1 MTPQGSHSLN
11 NQLIYYSKG
20 SGVVDDLLIEIDNI
34 DYKATARNV
43 KEFLDKKM
51 PRILRIANASPA
63 SLASPVISNMPV
75 VRDDSVNN
83 IERKM
88 IRYIA
93 AQDIIIGVS
102 RALAHCSQTSSHI
115 LKERYVA
122 GMENWQIIETMY
134 CERATYYKLRDKAY
148 NEFADCL
155 ELQQGCPDLH
165 VYKN

>member
-1 MTPQGSHSLN
+1 M
-11 NQLIYYSKG
+11 
-20 SGVVDDLLIEIDNI
+20 DDLLIEIDNI

-43 KEFLDKKM
+43 KEFLDKKL

-63 SLASPVISNMPV
+63 NLASPVISNMPV

-83 IERKM
+83 TERKM

-93 AQDIIIGVS
+93 ARDIITGVS
-102 RALAHCSQTSSHI
+102 QAFSHCSQTSYYI
-115 LKERYVA
+115 LKARYVQ
-122 GMENWQIIETMY
+122 GLQNWQVIDTMY

-148 NEFADCL
+148 NEFADCF
-155 ELQQGCPDLH
+155 EMQKGCPDLH

>member
-1 MTPQGSHSLN
+1 M
-11 NQLIYYSKG
+11 
-20 SGVVDDLLIEIDNI
+20 DDLLIEIDNI

-43 KEFLDKKM
+43 KEFLDKKL

-63 SLASPVISNMPV
+63 SLASPVISDMPV
-75 VRDDSVNN
+75 NRGGGNYS
-83 IERKM
+83 EEKM
-88 IRYIA
+88 VKYVA
-93 AQDIIIGVS
+93 ARAIIDGVS

-115 LKERYVA
+115 LKARYVQ
-122 GMENWQIIETMY
+122 GLQNWQVIDTMY

-155 ELQQGCPDLH
+155 ELQKGCPDLH